1 MMLRLFGAVL
11 SVIGL
16 SLLGA
21 TTTFAQDVNES
32 SEKAMKDAAKTVA
45 PCVVKIETIGG
56 TGIVGGASGA
66 GAQAGVRKGIGPTT
80 GLVVAKDG
88 YIISSAFNFANKPTD
103 IFVTVPGKP
112 RLVAKIIANDTTR
125 MLTLLKVDLQD
136 LPVPIPFPKK
146 DVQVGQWSLALGRA
160 LDTDLKELPSM
171 SAGIISAIGRIFGKT
186 IQCDAKVSP
195 VNYGG
200 PLVAIDGRVFGVLVP
215 ASPRGE
221 TDIAGVEWYDSG
233 IGFAIPLE
241 DVFAVLPKLKQGKEL
256 RRGLLG
262 ITAKVQEDVYNLPP
276 IIGAV
281 SRDSSAEKAGI
292 KAGDL
297 VLVID
302 GKTVANFSQ
311 IQHALGPKYDGD
323 VIAVK
328 VQRDGKDLDFPNVT
342 LTGAITSFTQP
353 FFGILPMRDDPD
365 PGVEVRF
372 VYPKSPAEIAGLKAG
387 DRIMKLGPAN
397 PPPGSPPMVPVLD
410 RAALTTL
417 MTRFTANT
425 ELKVEVKRK
434 EGGKS
439 ETVSI
444 KLGVL
449 PEELPKELPLP
460 SSAKRALEKPK
471 GAVPPMPK
479 GKGKG
484 EQPKKENPAEE
495 PEKKKDVAETGL
507 MNRTNPTL
515 GREFWVYVPQ
525 NYDKNISY
533 GVIIWLHRGKAAAKE
548 GDDLSKIFGRF
559 CEDNHFILIGPKSKN
574 AEGWLPSE
582 TEELLQDVRTVLG
595 EYTIDRS
602 RIVAHGMGNGGQM
615 AFYLG
620 FTARD
625 LIRGVATTGAVLST
639 QPKEPVPG
647 QPLSFFIVGGE
658 QDPLVKDIAEAKP
671 RLTEK
676 KHAVIYRQLKDFGK
690 EYLLETTL
698 EELKI
703 WLDSLDRI

>member
-21 TTTFAQDVNES
+21 TTAFAQDVNES
-32 SEKAMKDAAKTVA
+32 SEKAMKDAARTVA

-80 GLVVAKDG
+80 GLIVAKDG

-136 LPVPIPFPKK
+136 LPVPTPFPKK
-146 DVQVGQWSLALGRA
+146 DVQVGQWALALGRA

-171 SAGIISAIGRIFGKT
+171 SAGIISATGRIFGKA

-221 TDIAGVEWYDSG
+221 TDVAGVEWYDSG

-241 DVFAVLPKLKQGKEL
+241 DVLAVLPKLREGKEL

-281 SRDSSAEKAGI
+281 SRDSAAEKAGI

-297 VLVID
+297 VLAID
-302 GKTVANFSQ
+302 GKPVANFSQ

-328 VQRDGKDLDFPNVT
+328 VQRDGKELDFPNVT
-342 LTGAITSFTQP
+342 LTGNITSFTQP

-372 VYPKSPAEIAGLKAG
+372 VYPKSPAEAAGLKAG
-387 DRIMKLGPAN
+387 DRVMKLGPAN

-417 MTRFTANT
+417 MTRFNANT
-425 ELKVEVKRK
+425 ELKIEVKRK

-460 SSAKRALEKPK
+460 SSAKRALEKQKGPVAPK
-471 GAVPPMPK
+471 GQ
-479 GKGKG
+479 GKG

-495 PEKKKDVAETGL
+495 PEKKKDEAETGL

-515 GREFWVYVPQ
+515 GREFWVYVPE
-525 NYDKNISY
+525 NYDKNVSY

-595 EYTIDRS
+595 EYTIDRT

-690 EYLLETTL
+690 EYLLDTTL
-698 EELKI
+698 EELKV